1 MKKKFIRILLTLM
14 LTVSFVLSLSISAS
28 AYYKEYGRGNCGVN
42 GENDDSVTWA
52 VIEYTG
58 SGGVLLFIE
67 GKGEMEGFAFWA
79 SDRGRYA
86 PWWDWQDKIEG
97 VVIEDGITNI
107 GRNALRELP
116 NLKALEIPGSV
127 KRIDYC
133 GVYNCQNL
141 KKVIMHEGLETIGDY
156 AFEYDYALEEIILP
170 STLKSI
176 GEEAFY
182 DDSNLKNVWYYG
194 DDWNDVTIG
203 EDNNPL
209 TSLASQGKIKCQD
222 QILDYDYWVTDG
234 TYHWHE
240 SKSDAPYW
248 FTGPK
253 ETHYDYYR
261 NRDGICDICGA
272 GILDTS
278 RSLKYLDETG
288 TLTTAT
294 SDVQYL
300 NGKETELTDGWYAVG
315 AEIDFG
321 NTRLKISGDVKLILQ
336 AWCGMTVKRGI
347 EVPGGSTLT
356 VYSDVIALEE
366 SSQNMGYIRVT
377 EPDMY
382 CAGIGSN
389 HNGSGGK
396 AVFYGGRIEAKGGDY
411 SAGIGSG
418 NAFGFTVEIHNG
430 FIKANGGYGGAGI
443 GSGYGQNADC
453 WILID
458 GGYVEAHGGTEAAGI
473 GAGSYAHADVNISGG
488 IIRAWGGYGGAGI
501 GAGEGCWVTPTTIKL
516 SGNPDIEAHGGEMN
530 PDENRDHLSKAD
542 DIGAG
547 LNSKWTL
554 EDTRGNNLLGFT
566 LSGGN
571 WWVLG
576 IGAVIILGG
585 IAAILLVFRKK
596 KQQI

>member
-1 MKKKFIRILLTLM
+1 MKKRLISILLM
-14 LTVSFVLSLSISAS
+14 LTLIVSLFAAFSISAS
-28 AYYKEYGRGNCGVN
+28 AEYKEYGRGNCGVG
-42 GENDDSVTWA
+42 GEDDNSVTWA

-67 GKGEMEGFAFWA
+67 GEGEMEGFAFWA
-79 SDRGRYA
+79 ADPGRYA
-86 PWWDWQDKIEG
+86 PWWDWQDIIVG

-116 NLKALEIPGSV
+116 NLTTLEIPGSV

-141 KKVIMHEGLETIGDY
+141 KKVIMHEGLETIGEY
-156 AFEYDYALEEIILP
+156 AFEYDYALEEIVFP

-182 DDSNLKNVWYYG
+182 DDNNIKTVWYYG
-194 DDWNDVTIG
+194 DNWSNVMVDEYN
-203 EDNNPL
+203 EPL
-209 TSLASQGKIKCQD
+209 PVGSIKSLN
-222 QILDYDYWVTDG
+222 QILDFNKWFSDG
-234 TYHWHE
+234 AYHWHE

-248 FTGPK
+248 VAGSK
-253 ETHYDYYR
+253 ETHYDYYLD
-261 NRDGICDICGA
+261 RDGICDICGA

-278 RSLKYLDETG
+278 RSLKYIDETG
-288 TLTTAT
+288 TLTTVT

-300 NGKETELTDGWYAVG
+300 TGNETELTDGWYAVG

-321 NTRLKISGDVKLILQ
+321 NTRLKINGDVKLILQ
-336 AWCGMTVKRGI
+336 AWCGMTVKKGV

-377 EPDMY
+377 EPDMH

-411 SAGIGSG
+411 AAGIGSG

-430 FIKANGGYGGAGI
+430 FFKANGGYGGAGI

-453 WILID
+453 SILID

-501 GAGEGCWVTPTTIKL
+501 GAGNGCWVTPTTINL
-516 SGNPDIEAHGGEMN
+516 SSAPDIEAHGGEMN

-547 LNSKWTL
+547 LNSKWAL
-554 EDTRGNNLLGFT
+554 NDTRTNKPSGFT

-571 WWVLG
+571 WWIIGV
-576 IGAVIILGG
+576 GAVVILGG
-585 IAAILLVFRKK
+585 IAAILVVNKK
-596 KQQI
+596 KETAA